1 MVTFK
6 CVASGNTVSFSS
18 EMDIKE
24 MKKHDGYVEVPNKEV
39 KVEKKE
45 SHNKSAK

>member
-6 CVASGNTVSFSS
+6 CVASGNTVSFES
-18 EMDIKE
+18 EMDIRE
-24 MKKHDGYVEVPNKEV
+24 MRKHDGYVEVTKPEV

-45 SHNKSAK
+45 TLTKSAK